1 MLYLLVILEQV
12 CSILSLITATILLIT
27 YFVCFNWIIIC
38 LQLVAVLH
46 MFIFWKAST
55 WDEIKVDKA
64 IAELMNEPK
73 NGLKSAKENIAD
85 EQAF

>member
-1 MLYLLVILEQV
+1 
-12 CSILSLITATILLIT
+12 
-27 YFVCFNWIIIC
+27 
-38 LQLVAVLH
+38 
-46 MFIFWKAST
+46 MFIFWKASI